1 MKFEP
6 AIGGRC
12 RIVSMNRAGT
22 IASSD
27 SMGSYAV
34 KLDPDEESVFGVQVY
49 VAHSDMAEE
58 E

>member
-1 MKFEP
+1 
-6 AIGGRC
+6 
-12 RIVSMNRAGT
+12 
-22 IASSD
+22 
-27 SMGSYAV
+27 MGSYAV